1 MSCLRFFS
9 GNLIDQATFTP
20 STENLNFPALNLQ
33 DARRSKVFRTT
44 SNTSTL
50 ILDFQET
57 SEIDSIFIV
66 DNPRNG
72 FGISTLSFDLNAT
85 SNFTSPAH
93 TDSLTFSTV
102 HGLGYKIFT
111 QQDYRFARLN
121 LTSSLGYCELSK
133 VFLGKHIDLGRGPN
147 FSWSY
152 QNKDISTVKEN
163 RYGQKFIDIIGRQKV
178 LNISLTLLNKDQLD
192 QLFSLYDD
200 KGTTKPFFVTIGD
213 DTMVNDH
220 RRFSG
225 MVYLNS
231 VPTITN
237 TSFGRY
243 SVSLAM
249 EEAT

>member
-1 MSCLRFFS
+1 V
-9 GNLIDQATFTP
+9 DQATFTP
-20 STENLNFPALNLQ
+20 STVNLNFPASNLQ
-33 DARRSKVFRTT
+33 DPRRSKVFRTT
-44 SNTSTL
+44 ANTSTL

-85 SNFTSPAH
+85 SSFTSPAY
-93 TDSLTFSTV
+93 TDSFTFSTV

-111 QQDYRFARLN
+111 QQNYRFARLN

-133 VFLGKHIDLGRGPN
+133 IFIGKHIDLGRGPN
-147 FSWSY
+147 FNWSY
-152 QNKDISTVKEN
+152 QNKDTSTVREN
-163 RYGQKFIDIIGRQKV
+163 RYGQKFVDVIGRQKV
-178 LNISLTLLNKDQLD
+178 LNISLGLLNKDQMD
-192 QLFSLYDD
+192 QIFQLYDD
-200 KGTTKPFFVTIGD
+200 KGTIKPFYITIGD
-213 DTMVNDH
+213 DTMISDH

-231 VPTITN
+231 MPTITN

-243 SVSLAM
+243 SMSMSM

>member
-20 STENLNFPALNLQ
+20 STENLNFPALNLK

-44 SNTSTL
+44 SSTSTL
-50 ILDFQET
+50 VLDFQET

-85 SNFTSPAH
+85 SNFTSPAYS
-93 TDSLTFSTV
+93 DSLTFSTV

-121 LTSSLGYCELSK
+121 MASALGYCELSK

-147 FSWSY
+147 FNWSY

-178 LNISLTLLNKDQLD
+178 LNISLSLLNKDQLD
-192 QLFSLYDD
+192 QIFEIYDD
-200 KGTTKPFFVTIGD
+200 KGTTKPLFVTIGD

-225 MVYLNS
+225 MVYINS

-243 SVSLAM
+243 SLSLSF
-249 EEAT
+249 EEAM

>member
-1 MSCLRFFS
+1 MSCLQFFS

-20 STENLNFPALNLQ
+20 STENLNFPTSNLK

-85 SNFTSPAH
+85 SNFTSPAY
-93 TDSLTFSTV
+93 TDSLTFSTI

-121 LTSSLGYCELSK
+121 MTSALGYCELSK

-147 FSWSY
+147 FNWSY
-152 QNKDISTVKEN
+152 QNKDISTSREN

-178 LNISLTLLNKDQLD
+178 LNIALSLLNKDQLD
-192 QLFSLYDD
+192 QIFQIYDD
-200 KGTTKPFFVTIGD
+200 KGTTKPLFVTIGD

-225 MVYLNS
+225 MVYINS

-243 SVSLAM
+243 SLSLSF
-249 EEAT
+249 EEAM